1 VRRAAVLLL
10 VVLVIQTL
18 AGVAAADVRGSP
30 NLSAT
35 LTDDTVAP
43 GEDVRLEFTL
53 SNAGRIDDGGNPQSE
68 SRVTT
73 ARGVRA
79 TVEAGD
85 APLSVETGPVA
96 LGSIPDGAAVPVGAL
111 VHVDEDAEPGTYD
124 VRLTVEYVHTS
135 RIETGPNGTDQVDR
149 TVERTLEV
157 ELVVEERPRFEVVA
171 ARSSAVV
178 GESGTVTL
186 TVRNEGATTAN
197 AATLTA
203 RSSDTGLSL
212 GGAPAATTALGDV
225 EPDENRTVSL
235 PATVTPSTTA
245 REFPVETTV
254 AYEDAN
260 GVPARDTDTTR
271 VGVGAEQTFAVVDA
285 RTDAA
290 VGERGDLTLAIRN
303 TADRRLTDASL
314 SVRSPNAALTFG
326 GTPTAEAFVGDWE
339 AGEVRRISLSAR
351 VAPEAERR
359 SYALSV
365 TPSYTNAAG
374 ESARA
379 EPLSTG
385 VVPAAEQSFRVV
397 FRRAQVPIGGSG
409 TVTLGLRNEG
419 RDVEDVS
426 LSVRSPNAA
435 LTFGGTPT
443 AEAFVGD
450 WEAGEVRR
458 ISLSARVAPE
468 AERRSYTLDATAS
481 YTTAG
486 DREGRSTFRTG
497 ITPRPERTF
506 SVADGSVDVRVG
518 DEGTITGTLVNNGSD
533 RVENAVLVLEP
544 PGRTIDVGEA
554 EVAVGDLDPGARVD
568 FAFELDASE
577 AATAGPRQFTLRVRY
592 DDGDGTTSRSGPL
605 YVRGSVEPQ
614 RKAFSVSTAGANFT
628 SGGSGELVLQVRNN
642 GDQPVRD
649 VSAKLFADDPVSAND
664 DEAYVQRLAPGET
677 TTVTFT
683 ISVGGGALRKAYPVS
698 VDFQYDEPDGDT
710 KLSDTYRV
718 PVTVGQEEEQSGGLS
733 ALPGAGSGVAGGLA
747 VGAVALLAVVLVAV
761 RGYRRR

>member
-10 VVLVIQTL
+10 VVVLVTQAL

-254 AYEDAN
+254 AYEDAD

-271 VGVGAEQTFAVVDA
+271 VGVGTEQTFAVVDA

-314 SVRSPNAALTFG
+314 SVRSPNAALTFD

-339 AGEVRRISLSAR
+339 AGEIRRISLSAR
-351 VAPEAERR
+351 VAPGTERR
-359 SYALSV
+359 SYA
-365 TPSYTNAAG
+365 
-374 ESARA
+374 
-379 EPLSTG
+379 
-385 VVPAAEQSFRVV
+385 
-397 FRRAQVPIGGSG
+397 
-409 TVTLGLRNEG
+409 
-419 RDVEDVS
+419 
-426 LSVRSPNAA
+426 
-435 LTFGGTPT
+435 
-443 AEAFVGD
+443 
-450 WEAGEVRR
+450 
-458 ISLSARVAPE
+458 
-468 AERRSYTLDATAS
+468 LDATAS

-506 SVADGSVDVRVG
+506 SIADGSVDVRVG
-518 DEGTITGTLVNNGSD
+518 GEGTITGTLVTDGSD
-533 RVENAVLVLEP
+533 RVENAVLVLES

-642 GDQPVRD
+642 GNQPVRD

-718 PVTVGQEEEQSGGLS
+718 PVTVGQEEEQSGARS
-733 ALPGAGSGVAGGLA
+733 ALPGAGSGIAGGLA
-747 VGAVALLAVVLVAV
+747 VGAVALLAVVLAAV